1 MEIDLMHSCVG
12 ASMLPV
18 TTNLRINYYLIWNCF
33 VVLVSHFYSNLTY
46 CCDWICKLHRH
57 QKYFS

>member
-1 MEIDLMHSCVG
+1 MEIDLIPSCVD

-33 VVLVSHFYSNLTY
+33 VVLVSHVYSNLTY
-46 CCDWICKLHRH
+46 CSGWICKLHRH